1 MLRSRLRGR
10 RRMLRRRRRGSRTGK
25 RRAPPR
31 PRAPSSRPIYVLGSA
46 RSRVHTLDQGRRRV
60 NQRHRTV
67 TRKLDRLTA
76 PAARNRDRSPKR
88 GRRPGRH
95 EETALGSSA
104 DESTRR
110 RHARSRDEDGARHRA
125 APQNSIGVQTA
136 HDDAVRKGP
145 SGTRTSRRAGNL
157 GRAEL
162 QRRPIR
168 KAIRQQHTGEIVRS
182 GVERLDIPLESLTLA
197 LSAADEIEA
206 HEPEAHERRTVQLT
220 PIHHRV
226 STPAS

>member
-25 RRAPPR
+25 RRAPPPASAFLTPYLRSGFR
-31 PRAPSSRPIYVLGSA
+31 PESCPHSRPGPSSRQPTSPHGQAKA
-46 RSRVHTLDQGRRRV
+46 RSADSPRS
-60 NQRHRTV
+60 
-67 TRKLDRLTA
+67 A
-76 PAARNRDRSPKR
+76 NRDRSPKR

-145 SGTRTSRRAGNL
+145 SGTRTRRRAGNL

-182 GVERLDIPLESLTLA
+182 GVERLDIPLEKPDPRSLRGRRDRSSRA
-197 LSAADEIEA
+197 RGPRAPHRPAHADPPTE
-206 HEPEAHERRTVQLT
+206 
-220 PIHHRV
+220 
-226 STPAS
+226 